1 MKLSFLN
8 CELKIG
14 SKYLTTELRDS
25 NDILDSAFATG
36 PRMEGHG
43 YLLICRLHD
52 KAQLLVARLTP
63 PQINWIAN
71 RGWQTLDRL
80 KRPFPL

>member
-1 MKLSFLN
+1 MKLPFLN

-36 PRMEGHG
+36 SLMGSGG
-43 YLLICRLHD
+43 YLLICGLHD
-52 KAQLLVARLTP
+52 KA
-63 PQINWIAN
+63 
-71 RGWQTLDRL
+71 
-80 KRPFPL
+80 